1 MNERRL
7 AGIVLFVSAPTAFI
21 EYLISPLVFVGLLNA
36 LSSGNSDVLRHY
48 LLYLVAY
55 AVGLVFL
62 IGIIRIIA
70 NRLSQSKRVLVWLC
84 AVLSAL
90 FVPLCS
96 FDSTSDSV
104 GHLIYLYLPLIVAVL
119 SVVGFCISVSNSD

>member
-7 AGIVLFVSAPTAFI
+7 AGIILFVSAPTAFI

-36 LSSGNSDVLRHY
+36 LSSSNSDILRHY

-70 NRLSQSKRVLVWLC
+70 
-84 AVLSAL
+84 
-90 FVPLCS
+90 
-96 FDSTSDSV
+96 
-104 GHLIYLYLPLIVAVL
+104 G
-119 SVVGFCISVSNSD
+119 